1 MKHLIGGILFIVW
14 GIVLLVIGTTDS
26 VGEVNVDAPSWTGWA
41 FCILFL
47 ATPFISVNLMNPKK

>member
-26 VGEVNVDAPSWTGWA
+26 VSTTQNPEWVGWV
-41 FCILFL
+41 FIMFFL
-47 ATPFISVNLMNPKK
+47 LTPFISVNLMNPKK